1 MRRRR
6 LVAQLFPSYLIIV
19 LLALLAVTWYV
30 SQAWRQSFLQH
41 TAADLEVRA
50 NLAKP
55 QFQALLSP
63 LNGVAVDRLCKKL
76 GQLSGTRLTV
86 ILPSGRV
93 VGDSTTDPAR
103 MDNHGDRPEIRQA
116 FQDQIGISTRFSYT
130 RETTMMYVAVP
141 IRDQGR
147 VTAVVRT
154 SLPVAFIDRALNR
167 MYFKIALGGMGAA
180 LLAALLSLLM
190 ARRLSRPL
198 EEMKQGAERFA
209 QGDLRVKVPVPPSDE
224 LASLA
229 EALNYM
235 AEQLDQRIRTVIRQ
249 RQEQEAVLAS
259 MVEGVLAVD
268 RRERLITL
276 NQAGARLLG
285 VDPETARE
293 RPIPELVRHPD
304 LQNFVTRALASSRQV
319 DGEIILRDNGR
330 DRLLQVRGTPLQDLQ
345 GQAFGALIVLNDVT
359 RLRRLEQARRDFVA
373 NVSHELKTP
382 ITSIKGFVE
391 TLLDGAMQ
399 EPDNAWS
406 FLQIIAKHADRL
418 NEIIDDLLSLS
429 RIEQDSEQ
437 GKVALS
443 PGSIKEVLQDA
454 IQVCRERAAAKD
466 MEIELT
472 CPDDLAAQINAPL
485 LLQAVVNLID
495 NAVKYSPAGRPVQVE
510 ARLELG
516 EVLVLVRDQGPGI
529 APEHLPRLFERF
541 YRVDPGRSRKVGGTG
556 LGLAIVK
563 HIAQSHGGYVTLQ
576 SAPGKGSTFL
586 IHLPQ
591 MPQE

>member
-30 SQAWRQSFLQH
+30 SQAWRHSFLEQ
-41 TAADLEVRA
+41 TAADLKIRA
-50 NLAKP
+50 ELVKP
-55 QFQALLSP
+55 QFQGLLNP
-63 LNGVAVDRLCKKL
+63 LQAEAVDRLCKEL
-76 GQLSGTRLTV
+76 GNLSATRLTV

-93 VGDSTTDPAR
+93 VGDSSKNPAG
-103 MDNHGDRPEIRQA
+103 MDNHADRPEIQQA
-116 FQDQIGISTRFSYT
+116 FLGKTGISTRMSYT
-130 RETTMMYVAVP
+130 EETPMMYVAAPVM
-141 IRDQGR
+141 DQGR
-147 VTAVVRT
+147 VTAVVRA
-154 SLPVAFIDRALNR
+154 SLPVVFIGRVLNG
-167 MYFKIALGGMGAA
+167 MYFKVALGGMGAA
-180 LLAALLSLLM
+180 LLAALLSLVM

-198 EEMKQGAERFA
+198 EEMKQGAQRFA

-224 LASLA
+224 LASLS

-235 AEQLDQRIRTVIRQ
+235 AEQLDQRIRTITRQ

-259 MVEGVLAVD
+259 MVEGVMAVD
-268 RRERLITL
+268 HRERLITL

-285 VDPETARE
+285 VDPEAARE
-293 RPIPELVRHPD
+293 RPIPEVVRNPD
-304 LQNFVTRALASSRQV
+304 LQNFVAQALASPGQV

-330 DRLLQVRGTPLQDLQ
+330 DRLLQVQGTPLRDPQ
-345 GQAFGALIVLNDVT
+345 GKAFGALIVLNDVT

-373 NVSHELKTP
+373 NVSHEFKTP

-399 EPDNAWS
+399 EPENASS
-406 FLQIIAKHADRL
+406 FLHIIAKHADRL

-437 GKVALS
+437 GKIALS
-443 PGSIKEVLQDA
+443 PGRIKEVLNNA
-454 IQVCRERAAAKD
+454 IQVCRERAAAKHI
-466 MEIELT
+466 EINLT
-472 CPDDLAAQINAPL
+472 CPDDLAVEINAPL
-485 LLQAVVNLID
+485 LEQAVVNLID
-495 NAVKYSPAGRPVQVE
+495 NAVKYSPAERPVQVE
-510 ARLELG
+510 GRREPG
-516 EVLVLVRDQGPGI
+516 EVLILVRDQGPGI
-529 APEHLPRLFERF
+529 ASEHLPRLFERF
-541 YRVDPGRSRKVGGTG
+541 YRVDSGRSRKVGGTG

-591 MPQE
+591 K

>member
-1 MRRRR
+1 MSMRRRR
-6 LVAQLFPSYLIIV
+6 LVAQLFPSYLIIAF
-19 LLALLAVTWYV
+19 LALLAVTWYV
-30 SQAWRQSFLQH
+30 SQAWRQSFLTQ
-41 TAADLEVRA
+41 TAADLKVRA
-50 NLAKP
+50 DLVKP
-55 QFQALLSP
+55 QFQGLLNP
-63 LNGVAVDRLCKKL
+63 LQAAAVDRLCKQL
-76 GQLSGTRLTV
+76 GRLSATRLTV
-86 ILPSGRV
+86 ILPTGRV
-93 VGDSTTDPAR
+93 AGDSSNDPAQ
-103 MDNHGDRPEIRQA
+103 MDNHADRPEIRQA
-116 FQDQIGISTRFSYT
+116 FQGKIGISTRYSYT
-130 RETTMMYVAVP
+130 EETPMMYVAAPVMN
-141 IRDQGR
+141 QGR
-147 VTAVVRT
+147 LEGVVRA
-154 SLPVAFIDRALNR
+154 SLPVAFIGRALNG

-198 EEMKQGAERFA
+198 EEMKQGAQRFA
-209 QGDLRVKVPVPPSDE
+209 QGDLRAKVPVPPSDE

-235 AEQLDQRIRTVIRQ
+235 AEQLDQRIRTIIRQ

-259 MVEGVLAVD
+259 MVEGVMAVD
-268 RRERLITL
+268 HRERLITL

-285 VDPETARE
+285 VDPETVRE
-293 RPIPELVRHPD
+293 RPLPEVVRNPD
-304 LQNFVTRALASSRQV
+304 LQNFVDQALASPRQV
-319 DGEIILRDNGR
+319 NGEIILRDNGR
-330 DRLLQVRGTPLQDLQ
+330 DRLLQLRGTTLRDPL
-345 GQAFGALIVLNDVT
+345 GKAFGALIVLNDVT

-391 TLLDGAMQ
+391 TLLEGAIQ
-399 EPDNAWS
+399 EPENALN

-437 GKVALS
+437 GKIALAA
-443 PGSIKEVLQDA
+443 GRIKEVLQKA

-466 MEIELT
+466 MEIDLT
-472 CPDDLAAQINAPL
+472 CPEELAAEINAPL
-485 LLQAVVNLID
+485 LEQAVVNLID
-495 NAVKYSPAGRPVQVE
+495 NAVKYSPAARPVQVE

-516 EVLVLVRDQGPGI
+516 EVLILVRDQGPGI

-541 YRVDPGRSRKVGGTG
+541 YRVDPGRSRKEGGTG

-563 HIAQSHGGYVTLQ
+563 HIAQAHDGYVTLQ

-591 MPQE
+591 K